1 MESFNILNVLNS
13 LPGIVIGLTVH
24 ECAHAYTA
32 YKLGDSTA
40 KDAGRISLNP
50 IKHIDPLGFIL
61 IIFAGFGWAKPVMFN
76 PEKLKKQHRDE
87 ILISIAG
94 PISNLVLAILFFV
107 LARVL
112 LFNNYFLTTVM
123 GKGIINIV
131 FYSGVI
137 NIMLFVF
144 NMLPLPPLDGSH
156 LYLTYIKKFNPEL
169 MNKMY
174 RYGTIGL
181 LVIILFENQTKIEI
195 LPIMPVIN
203 FITSIF
209 IKMLGF
215 N

>member
-1 MESFNILNVLNS
+1 MESFNILNTLNS

-24 ECAHAYTA
+24 EFAHAYTA

-203 FITSIF
+203 FITSGF
-209 IKMLGF
+209 ISILGF